1 MAKILLSAYAGAA
14 VCFLRAYL
22 PRPTLAGVLAS
33 LLWPITLM
41 LGLAWLI
48 MLDDD
53 HVAGQASA
61 QTRAASPG
69 QHVATGR
76 GPLVTVDHTGMG

>member
-1 MAKILLSAYAGAA
+1 MAKVLLSAYAGVA
-14 VCFLRAYL
+14 VYFVRAYL
-22 PRPTLAGVLAS
+22 PRPTPAGVLAS

-48 MLDDD
+48 MLGDD

-61 QTRAASPG
+61 RTPAAPPG
-69 QHVATGR
+69 QHVATGH
-76 GPLVTVDHTGMG
+76 GPLVTVDHTRMG